1 MKKTLTLLLI
11 FLPLLMLAQQ
21 QDLEPANLEQHYKI
35 YDVQLKKIIS
45 LEQLLIKAAEKQVIF
60 FGEEHNDSIGH
71 QLEKHIYKGLLE
83 KHPQTALSMEMF
95 STDVQ
100 PVIEEYLAGLISEKN
115 FIREARAWNNYT
127 DYRPLLEQAKT
138 AQQSVIGGN
147 VSTRYSNAVSRSGL
161 DALKEFPKSSQN
173 WLPPLPIDTAEGR
186 YYEKF
191 LTVMDGH
198 IGTMKIY
205 QTQNLWDASM
215 AWSIHSLLKKQ
226 KTAKVFQVNG
236 RFHSDEKLGT
246 YARLLKYRPKTTCTN
261 ISCFYSSDFQQ
272 PEWQKYVHLADYII
286 LTDPEVKRS
295 Y

>member
-1 MKKTLTLLLI
+1 MKKTLTMFLA
-11 FLPLLMLAQQ
+11 FLPLFMAAQQ
-21 QDLEPANLEQHYKI
+21 PDQDAENSEQHYKI
-35 YDVQLKKIIS
+35 YDVQQRKTITLK
-45 LEQLLIKAAEKQVIF
+45 QLIIKAAEKQVVF

-71 QLEKHIYKGLLE
+71 QLEQRIYSDLLE
-83 KHPQTALSMEMF
+83 QHPQTALSMEMF

-115 FIREARAWNNYT
+115 FIKEARAWNNYR
-127 DYRPLLEQAKT
+127 DYRPMLEHAKM
-138 AQQSVIGGN
+138 AKQPVIGGN

-161 DALKEFPKSSQN
+161 DVLKKFPKSSRN
-173 WLPPLPIDTAEGR
+173 WLPPLPIDTAEGK
-186 YYEKF
+186 YYAKF
-191 LTVMDGH
+191 LTAMDGH
-198 IGTMKIY
+198 VGTMKIY

-215 AWSIHSLLKKQ
+215 AWSIHSFLKKH
-226 KTAKVFQVNG
+226 KSAKVFQVNG

-246 YARLLKYRPKTTCTN
+246 YARLLRYSPKTTCLN

-272 PEWQKYVHLADYII
+272 PDWQKHQHLADYII